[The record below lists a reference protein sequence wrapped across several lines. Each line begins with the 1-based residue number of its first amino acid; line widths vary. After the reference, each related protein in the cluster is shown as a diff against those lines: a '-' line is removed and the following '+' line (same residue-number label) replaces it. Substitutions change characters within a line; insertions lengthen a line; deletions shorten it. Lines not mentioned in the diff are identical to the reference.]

1 MKYLTGASLLAVVIS
16 DEFISLVIC
25 TVWLIIGLA
34 VLVKAMAAHNY

>member
-25 TVWLIIGLA
+25 AAWLTLGLA
-34 VLVKAMAAHNY
+34 VLVKEMAAHNY